1 MVQPLVRLVRE
12 EKHDGTLKA
21 AILTLGHLGPEAAS
35 AVPSLTTILERRDQ
49 RLRAEAA
56 RALGAMGQQ
65 PRSLCRHFWPPTS
78 AARRPL

>member
-1 MVQPLVRLVRE
+1 VRLVRE

-35 AVPSLTTILERRDQ
+35 AVPSLTTILERRDP

-56 RALGAMGQQ
+56 CAMG
-65 PRSLCRHFWPPTS
+65 PAAKEAVPALLAAYLR
-78 AARRPL
+78 ARRPL